1 MNATDLDS
9 PQQRDQ
15 ILNLLFQNIA
25 HLISKIYG
33 DQCLFHFA
41 EEKTKVSVIMLV
53 IAVNFLSSSSRVPFY
68 WDISLFKR
76 KIHFSKEVLRHHI
89 REIMLLMTMMM
100 KSFVYA
106 FLVCARS

>member
-1 MNATDLDS
+1 MSATDLDS
-9 PQQRDQ
+9 PQQKDQ

-25 HLISKIYG
+25 YVISNIYG
-33 DQCLFHFA
+33 ERCLFHFT
-41 EEKTKVSVIMLV
+41 EEKPKVSVIMLV
-53 IAVNFLSSSSRVPFY
+53 MAVNFLNSSSRVPFH

-76 KIHFSKEVLRHHI
+76 KTHFSKDVLRHHI

-100 KSFVYA
+100 KIFVYA